1 MPSLRSNTYSE
12 AVGNLTKQG
21 LIGCDRLTSE
31 VAYPWDISC
40 RQSETY
46 ELRAMSIES
55 NSFFGI
61 ILSTYREKD
70 LSSTNTA
77 FFQYESVIAAFSVL
91 FCRMTISSHE
101 KEPFL
106 LRLFFALCLAFLA
119 YWRKPYEILCA
130 LHVFSYM
137 VPWSMTLTFTKL
149 RLGTGMPDK
158 LTRFVFIAVSAA
170 FSLALSHLFLSDH
183 FVSVLVNITPHAVK
197 ETVLYLIPIEEVM
210 MAYNVIVN
218 FVDPTILN
226 KQLAHLLFVTFN
238 LQVGIGYIGID
249 FLKKEQLRRNQLVRM
264 DIELSNEEVM
274 TTSGKVLDEVQ
285 TRKAEASRRFQRG
298 AAPFILATATPYM
311 LQIIFYG
318 NMNFFAFTCVK
329 HDLHRA
335 VRLNELF
342 DHDSHLVAMSNKS
355 ATSPDGKWT
364 ITNTVTP

>member
-1 MPSLRSNTYSE
+1 M
-12 AVGNLTKQG
+12 
-21 LIGCDRLTSE
+21 TSE
-31 VAYPWDISC
+31 VRHPLAISF
-40 RQSETY
+40 RLADTY
-46 ELRAMSIES
+46 ELEAMSIES
-55 NSFFGI
+55 HSFFGI

-70 LSSTNTA
+70 LSSANIA
-77 FFQYESVIAAFSVL
+77 FFQYESVIAAVSVL

-137 VPWSMTLTFTKL
+137 VPWSMTLAFTRL
-149 RLGTGMPDK
+149 RLETGMPDK
-158 LTRFVFIAVSAA
+158 LIRFVFIAVSAA

-183 FVSVLVNITPHAVK
+183 FFSVLANITPHVVK
-197 ETVLYLIPIEEVM
+197 ETILYLIPIEEVM
-210 MAYNVIVN
+210 MAYNVIIN
-218 FVDPTILN
+218 FVDPIIFN

-264 DIELSNEEVM
+264 DTLLPNEDDM
-274 TTSGKVLDEVQ
+274 TKSGKALDEVHI
-285 TRKAEASRRFQRG
+285 RKAEASRRFQRG

-318 NMNFFAFTCVK
+318 NMNFFAFTCLK

-355 ATSPDGKWT
+355 ATSPDGKST
-364 ITNTVTP
+364 KTNTVTPLRNNRA